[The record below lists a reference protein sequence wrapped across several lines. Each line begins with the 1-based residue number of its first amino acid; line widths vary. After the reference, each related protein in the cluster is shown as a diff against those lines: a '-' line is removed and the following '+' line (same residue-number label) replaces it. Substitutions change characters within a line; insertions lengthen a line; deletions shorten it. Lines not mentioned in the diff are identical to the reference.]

1 MKSFF
6 DLFEENMSQSSQSD
20 IDPIVQYVILRK
32 VLERKGLR
40 IRI

>member
-6 DLFEENMSQSSQSD
+6 FHLFEENMSQSSQSD

-32 VLERKGLR
+32 VLEREG
-40 IRI
+40 IAN